1 MAKLFLSSYTF
12 KGINLYSRKHYSH
25 SHLLAKVKGVY
36 FQKSKRLCGKSQER
50 ISQNQTS
57 SEGRHGSSPVMGVH
71 QHIAGQVEGK
81 V

>member
-1 MAKLFLSSYTF
+1 MTKLFLSSYIF

-25 SHLLAKVKGVY
+25 CHLKEVY

-57 SEGRHGSSPVMGVH
+57 NEGRHGSSPVMGVH
-71 QHIAGQVEGK
+71 QHIACQVEEK
-81 V
+81 S

>member
-12 KGINLYSRKHYSH
+12 KGINLYSRKHYS
-25 SHLLAKVKGVY
+25 LLAKVKGVY

-57 SEGRHGSSPVMGVH
+57 KEGRHGSSPVMGVH
-71 QHIAGQVEGK
+71 QHIACQVEGK
-81 V
+81 G

>member
-1 MAKLFLSSYTF
+1 MAKLFLSSYIF

-25 SHLLAKVKGVY
+25 CHLKGVY

-57 SEGRHGSSPVMGVH
+57 NEGRHGSSPVMGVH
-71 QHIAGQVEGK
+71 QHIACQVEGK
-81 V
+81 G